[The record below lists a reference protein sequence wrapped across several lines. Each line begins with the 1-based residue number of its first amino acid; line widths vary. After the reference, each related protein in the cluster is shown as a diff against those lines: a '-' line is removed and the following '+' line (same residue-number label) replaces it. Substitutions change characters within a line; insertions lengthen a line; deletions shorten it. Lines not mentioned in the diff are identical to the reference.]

1 MKRFITISAIVLLSL
16 PCLAYRYDH
25 DFKSTPIPRAL
36 TLLMTDNPDARINF
50 IYDELEDYA
59 TTCRVSTDDLLTAVR
74 KIIGV
79 NAVTVRTKGNT
90 IYVEA
95 IQKGKYHYTGRTV
108 DKEGESVPFAT
119 VMMLN
124 PVDSAIVTYGVTD
137 KDGYFT
143 IPCDRRDLLAKISS
157 IGFRTRFEKARAF
170 AMGDIRMEEL
180 PIRLNAVTV
189 EGDTEINYPDRT
201 VAIPNTRQ
209 KNASIDAV
217 DLLSRL
223 PLPHVKV
230 DPVKGTVETF
240 NGKSISIYFNGIPAN
255 KGDMQGMNMRDVKRV
270 EYLDYPKD
278 PRFQG
283 EAHVINFI
291 MQQYEYGGYLKTFAN
306 ENFIFNSGNVQVNS
320 RFQYKKMC
328 YDLMVMGFY
337 HNTSHSGQEQEET
350 YRLLQKDGKIKEFS
364 RYSSTEGARLKRNQ
378 TYATF
383 RATYNSDNVTATS
396 TLSGSIDRRPKN
408 NSHGTVRYFPS
419 DYPLSDYDLIAD
431 DKSRFI
437 NYSGNYFFKF
447 GGNNSLTFTPQYNYS
462 HTDELSS
469 YMEKGFSP
477 VVNRA
482 YDDTHDLFG
491 MISYFHSFDK
501 HNSIYSFIRSSHETS
516 HTHYTGSVTSYDK
529 SKGTTLGAGVDYTYQ
544 NDCLYAKG
552 GIGVTTFWS
561 NVTGIKTKRTHP
573 WADLWI
579 QYTFHK
585 KHTLSLE
592 FHNAT
597 WEPSASYLSENVLKA
612 NHLMSYTGNPNLV
625 PDRSFDLGL
634 SYNFI
639 PGKKFTFSTYYYMFI
654 LANRYVFDYE
664 STPTGILRTIKQPM
678 GRYNQHTIGMNGS
691 LNLFD
696 RSLSLSGTLEDNLCH
711 NGAPYGW
718 TKSHLTFILSG
729 KYYLGNFNFSLY
741 YRAPMGK
748 SEGSKFG
755 KWANYRSSYQL
766 SAGWGDSHWTI
777 RASAI
782 NLFRWNGWKGCKITE
797 TSRYYDNIVWKIDA
811 ADGHA
816 WFNLAVTYTFGFGK
830 KIDQRNELRQQGS
843 ASSGILK

>member
-1 MKRFITISAIVLLSL
+1 MKRFITISAIALLSL
-16 PCLAYRYDH
+16 PCFAHRYDH
-25 DFKSTPIPRAL
+25 VFKSTPIPRAL
-36 TLLMTDNPDARINF
+36 TMLMTDNPDARINF

-124 PVDSAIVTYGVTD
+124 PADSAIVTYGVTD
-137 KDGYFT
+137 KDGFFT

-170 AMGDIRMEEL
+170 AMGDIRMDEL
-180 PIRLNAVTV
+180 PVRLNAVTV

-223 PLPHVKV
+223 PLPQVKV

-306 ENFIFNSGNVQVNS
+306 ENFILNSGQLQVNS

-328 YDLMVMGFY
+328 YDLMLLGFY
-337 HNTSHSGQEQEET
+337 HNTPHSGQEQEET
-350 YRLLQKDGKIKEFS
+350 YGLLQGDGSIKQFS
-364 RYSSTEGARLKRNQ
+364 RYSATEGSRLKRNQ
-378 TYATF
+378 YFATF
-383 RATYNSDNVTATS
+383 RATYNSDNITATS
-396 TLSGSIDRRPKN
+396 TLSGSIDRLPEK
-408 NSHGTVRYFPS
+408 NSHGTVIYTPS
-419 DYPLSDYDLIAD
+419 DYPSSDYNITSDN
-431 DKSRFI
+431 KSRFI
-437 NYSGNYFFKF
+437 NYSGNYFFSF
-447 GGNNSLTFTPQYNYS
+447 GENSSLTFSPKYNFS
-462 HTDELSS
+462 HTEESS
-469 YMEKGFSP
+469 RYSEKGFSA
-477 VVNRA
+477 VENGA
-482 YDDTHDLFG
+482 YDNTHELFG
-491 MISYFHSFDK
+491 QISYFHSFNK
-501 HNSIYSFIRSSHETS
+501 HNSLYSFVRSDYESFR
-516 HTHYTGSVTSYDK
+516 THYTGSATSYEK
-529 SKGTTLGAGVDYTYQ
+529 SHMTTFGGGADYTYE
-544 NDCLYAKG
+544 NNNFYGKVGLGWDSY
-552 GIGVTTFWS
+552 WS
-561 NVTGIKTKRTHP
+561 DVNGIKERRSNP
-573 WADLWI
+573 WADLSL
-579 QYTFHK
+579 QYSFLRKNTIA
-585 KHTLSLE
+585 LE
-592 FHNAT
+592 FHHAN
-597 WEPSASYLSENVLKA
+597 WNPSPSYRSENVIKA

-625 PDRSFDLGL
+625 PDKSFDIGL
-634 SYNFI
+634 TYRFI
-639 PGKKFTFSTYYYMFI
+639 PGKRFTFGAFYYVLI
-654 LANRYVFDYE
+654 LAKRYVYDYE
-664 STPTGILRTIKQPM
+664 STPTGIIRTIKQPM
-678 GRYNQHTIGMNGS
+678 GRYNQHTMGVNAS
-691 LNLFD
+691 LNLLEQ
-696 RSLSLSGTLEDNLCH
+696 SLRLSGTLQNNLCH
-711 NGAPYGW
+711 NGTPYGW
-718 TKSHLTFILSG
+718 TKSHLTFTLSAN
-729 KYYLGNFNFSLY
+729 YYLGNFNFSTY
-741 YRAPMGK
+741 YRAPMG
-748 SEGSKFG
+748 SSDGSMVG
-755 KWANYRSSYQL
+755 KWVDNRSSYRL
-766 SAGWGDSHWTI
+766 SAGWGNSNWTI
-777 RASAI
+777 KASAT
-782 NLFRWNGWKGCKITE
+782 NFFRWDGWRGAKITE
-797 TSRYYDNIVWKIDA
+797 TSRYYDNIVRSIDVVE
-811 ADGHA
+811 GHS
-816 WFNLAVTYTFGFGK
+816 WFNLAVTYTFSYGK